1 MYADLKYNYL
11 QMRAIRLGL
20 EQALDISVYADS
32 DIDSEEMYS
41 IWYTMDTRVS
51 AIVVEDLGK
60 RGISIAPG
68 EVNLQ
73 TDGIYVYDQKITT
86 MDDLKALYP
95 ELEFNDLRES
105 LSGQTTDDR
114 EVDDEEE
121 RLDGE

>member
-20 EQALDISVYADS
+20 EQALDISVYADP
-32 DIDSEEMYS
+32 DIDSEEMHS

-51 AIVVEDLGK
+51 AIVVEDPGK